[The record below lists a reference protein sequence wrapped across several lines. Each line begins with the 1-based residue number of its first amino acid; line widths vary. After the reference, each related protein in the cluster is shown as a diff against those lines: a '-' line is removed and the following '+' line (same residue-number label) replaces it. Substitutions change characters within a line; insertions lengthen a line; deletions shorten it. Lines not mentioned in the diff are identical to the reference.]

1 LKSSRSVSTPGKIT
15 TPDGTDP
22 LSFLDGKPD
31 RPQLKALPES
41 LAARPYDVFVGSR
54 SHNDIR
60 APEHAFDRN
69 RHYARAGVHW
79 IGVDNHARQ
88 RERTMDQMFM
98 PEHAVERLLRLD
110 ALRLTRGGRAIL
122 ILLVSVMKRL
132 PSGAVSG

>member
-1 LKSSRSVSTPGKIT
+1 MKSSRSVSTPGKIT

-22 LSFLDGKPD
+22 LSVSWAVN

-41 LAARPYDVFVGSR
+41 LAARSYDVFVCSR

-69 RHYARAGVHW
+69 RRYARAGVHW

-88 RERTMDQMFM
+88 RERTMDQMFV
-98 PEHAVERLLRLD
+98 PEHIVELLRLD
-110 ALRLTRGGRAIL
+110 ALRLTRGSRAIL

-132 PSGAVSG
+132 RSGAVSG